1 MKLVENY
8 TRTRVNSMLLSFCI
22 VFGLTNCSHQ
32 DKSLKLRKDSHII
45 FIGNNLGSRMMN
57 YGHFETEMQLRYPD
71 SLLYIRNMCDA
82 GNTPA
87 FRPHSS
93 RETPWAFPGADELVR
108 ANGFSEHWEK
118 SGRGGKGATQGHFE
132 TPDEWLT
139 RLKTD
144 IIIAFF
150 GYNESFRGE
159 EGVENYKTELNAFIK
174 HTLGQKYN
182 GKTAPQLA
190 LISPIAYEDLSYK
203 MDLPNGVN
211 ENKNLKLYTMAM
223 KEIAAQNNVL
233 FIDVFTPSIKWYEE
247 ESEDMTNDGFQ
258 LNNQGYQKFAKLL
271 ANKVFGKTK
280 IEIEENRKLVNSAVS
295 DKNWFW
301 YNDFKIPNGIHAYG
315 RRYNPFGP
323 ENYPFEIEKIREM
336 TVIRDRAI
344 WEATKGNVMDLAK
357 ADAKTKKLPE
367 VETNFIQSNKNGGP
381 EYLYGDEALEKIKV
395 APGYKIELFASE
407 KEFKDLA
414 NPVQM
419 SFDNKGRL
427 WVGVMPSYP
436 HYKVGDSKPND
447 KILILEDTDN
457 DNKADK
463 QTVFADGLHLVPG
476 FELAPEGVYVSQGQS
491 LILLKD
497 TNGDDKAD
505 IKEIVLEGFDDHDT
519 HHAISAFCADPS
531 GAILMGEGTF
541 LHSNVETA
549 YGPVRATNGGFY
561 RYSPQRHKLE
571 RTAQIPIPN
580 PWGIAFDEWGQD
592 FFLSTSTPDM
602 TWLLPGSIKPRY
614 GEGSP
619 KPESLIESE
628 NRVRPT
634 SGLEFVS
641 SRHFPDDVQGDI
653 LLNNTIGFLGT
664 KQHTIVDDPESSGYN
679 SIHRQDLVVGSDK
692 NFRPVDLE
700 FAPDGSLYIVD
711 WHNILIGHAQ
721 HNSRDPLRDH
731 AHGRVYRVTYPS
743 RPLVKPAKIHDATIG
758 ELLDNLKLPEYRS
771 RYRTKRELRGR
782 DATKVL
788 TELEAWVQT
797 LDKNDAKYEHYLL
810 EALWVTWGLNKI
822 DKELL
827 SKVLNAK
834 DFHARAA
841 AVRIVR
847 YVGHQIENQ
856 AKLLMKAAQ
865 DENTR
870 VRMEAMVAA
879 SWLEKDIA
887 LPIIEEV
894 KKRSLGKW
902 MELPYQA
909 IMAHFND
916 HRLGEKKE
924 ELKTSLKG
932 KERELYVKGMNI
944 YRKDGYCATCHQE
957 DGKGL
962 NASGFPPLAGSKWV
976 TGNED
981 RLIKLTLKGLMGP
994 IEVNGKKYPGQV
1006 PMTPFEGLLKDDEI
1020 AAVLTYVRNS
1030 FGNESSIISAE
1041 KVKKVREQTKDKVGF
1056 YSPEELLEEHP

>member
-1 MKLVENY
+1 M
-8 TRTRVNSMLLSFCI
+8 
-22 VFGLTNCSHQ
+22 
-32 DKSLKLRKDSHII
+32 
-45 FIGNNLGSRMMN
+45 
-57 YGHFETEMQLRYPD
+57 
-71 SLLYIRNMCDA
+71 
-82 GNTPA
+82 
-87 FRPHSS
+87 
-93 RETPWAFPGADELVR
+93 
-108 ANGFSEHWEK
+108 
-118 SGRGGKGATQGHFE
+118 
-132 TPDEWLT
+132 
-139 RLKTD
+139 
-144 IIIAFF
+144 
-150 GYNESFRGE
+150 
-159 EGVENYKTELNAFIK
+159 
-174 HTLGQKYN
+174 
-182 GKTAPQLA
+182 
-190 LISPIAYEDLSYK
+190 
-203 MDLPNGVN
+203 
-211 ENKNLKLYTMAM
+211 
-223 KEIAAQNNVL
+223 
-233 FIDVFTPSIKWYEE
+233 
-247 ESEDMTNDGFQ
+247 
-258 LNNQGYQKFAKLL
+258 
-271 ANKVFGKTK
+271 
-280 IEIEENRKLVNSAVS
+280 
-295 DKNWFW
+295 
-301 YNDFKIPNGIHAYG
+301 
-315 RRYNPFGP
+315 
-323 ENYPFEIEKIREM
+323 
-336 TVIRDRAI
+336 
-344 WEATKGNVMDLAK
+344 
-357 ADAKTKKLPE
+357 
-367 VETNFIQSNKNGGP
+367 
-381 EYLYGDEALEKIKV
+381 
-395 APGYKIELFASE
+395 
-407 KEFKDLA
+407 
-414 NPVQM
+414 
-419 SFDNKGRL
+419 
-427 WVGVMPSYP
+427 
-436 HYKVGDSKPND
+436 
-447 KILILEDTDN
+447 
-457 DNKADK
+457 
-463 QTVFADGLHLVPG
+463 
-476 FELAPEGVYVSQGQS
+476 
-491 LILLKD
+491 
-497 TNGDDKAD
+497 
-505 IKEIVLEGFDDHDT
+505 
-519 HHAISAFCADPS
+519 
-531 GAILMGEGTF
+531 
-541 LHSNVETA
+541 
-549 YGPVRATNGGFY
+549 
-561 RYSPQRHKLE
+561 
-571 RTAQIPIPN
+571 
-580 PWGIAFDEWGQD
+580 
-592 FFLSTSTPDM
+592 
-602 TWLLPGSIKPRY
+602 
-614 GEGSP
+614 
-619 KPESLIESE
+619 
-628 NRVRPT
+628 
-634 SGLEFVS
+634 S

-788 TELEAWVQT
+788 TQLEAWVQT

-870 VRMEAMVAA
+870 VRMEAMVVA

-909 IMAHFND
+909 IMAHFDD

-932 KERELYVKGMNI
+932 KERVLYVKGMNI